1 MGGGQGGATHVEP
14 LAAVRVDP
22 AGARVH
28 QARRI
33 PSGVVGP
40 RELRLRVGLGLPLL
54 RAKMSNKVVSSCNC
68 RTDF

>member
-1 MGGGQGGATHVEP
+1 MGGDGGGATHVKP

-22 AGARVH
+22 AGTRVH
-28 QARRI
+28 QARRV

-54 RAKMSNKVVSSCNC
+54 RAKM
-68 RTDF
+68 